1 MIVKKITYINIYIM
15 QDVIQVAQLELKII
29 ALYVLNQKVKAI

>member
-15 QDVIQVAQLELKII
+15 QDVIQVAQVELEII
-29 ALYVLNQKVKAI
+29 ALYVLNQKVEAI